1 MKLRKHP
8 GKAALLAL
16 SLSAGV
22 VVALAAIYG
31 FHSFWLAW
39 SRPHLPWLALA
50 GGAEALAIACYVLPY
65 RALARVH
72 DGPSL
77 SLALAVRAVIVG
89 FGPLALGGGFAI
101 DRRTLHAIKDDERSA
116 TVRVLGLGA
125 LEWALLAPIAWIVAV
140 VLLVE
145 GDSRVL
151 GSLLWPW
158 ALAVPVGFAI
168 GLWLSAPRMRRRV
181 ARRMPRWG
189 RPLDTALEGVGVL
202 HTLARAPLRWWTAWV
217 GASLYW
223 VCDIAALYGAVRFV
237 GLRPTLAEVML
248 AYATG
253 YALTRR
259 STPLAGA
266 GSTEALMTLALHWV
280 GQPVTGALAAVVVYR
295 ALNLLAPS
303 LLALAVQPRVQP
315 LLDAADDGR
324 TPAVGPRRAAGA
336 PLLSLGRL
344 RVARHGAGARAGRG

>member
-1 MKLRKHP
+1 MKLREHP

-16 SLSAGV
+16 GLSAGAV
-22 VVALAAIYG
+22 FALAAVYG
-31 FHSFWLAW
+31 LHSFWLSW
-39 SRPHLPWLALA
+39 SRVHPAWLALA
-50 GGAEALAIACYVLPY
+50 AGAEALAIACYVLPY
-65 RALARVH
+65 RALARVK

-77 SLALAVRAVIVG
+77 SLPLAVRAVIAG

-101 DRRTLHAIKDDERSA
+101 DRRTLHAIEDDERSA

-140 VLLVE
+140 ILLAE

-158 ALAVPVGFAI
+158 ALAVPFGFAV
-168 GLWLSAPRMRRRV
+168 GLGLSAPTMRRRI
-181 ARRMPRWG
+181 ARRTPRWC
-189 RPLDTALEGVGVL
+189 RPLSTALEGVGVL
-202 HTLARAPLRWWTAWV
+202 HSLARAPLRWWTAWA
-217 GASLYW
+217 GAALYW

-237 GLRPTLAEVML
+237 GLRPTLAEAML

-266 GSTEALMTLALHWV
+266 GSTEVLMALALHWV
-280 GQPVTGALAAVVVYR
+280 GQPLTRALAAVVVYR
-295 ALNLLAPS
+295 AFNLLAPS
-303 LLALAVQPRVQP
+303 LLALAVQPRVKP

-324 TPAVGPRRAAGA
+324 TPAVGPRRAAAA
-336 PLLSLGRL
+336 PLLSLARR
-344 RVARHGAGARAGRG
+344 RVARRAAGARAGRG